1 MAVTSLGLVP
11 FEVPIKAT
19 VGDKVYAIRG
29 YSEIPASNALWG
41 EAETERD
48 FENTPWA
55 RDGNSATLASQFTE
69 YAFLAN
75 PAFWEGTPPPGAT
88 YDLPGPEPTTTQG
101 LLYYLGDGQLHYT
114 RGTGAGGAAEN
125 QKVVFYIGADVNFYV
140 KHDDDNEPVVP
151 QPPFNEEQ
159 SPLPGSGWTVVE
171 YRDYNAEYVRH
182 TDDNQV
188 GIVSAYVRHTDDG
201 QVAPT
206 PEPYQRHDDDNNPI
220 T

>member
-19 VGDKVYAIRG
+19 VGDKVYALRG
-29 YSEIPASNALWG
+29 YSEIPASNSLWG

-88 YDLPGPEPTTTQG
+88 YDLPGTEPSTAQG
-101 LLYYLGDGQLHYT
+101 LLYYKGDGQLHYT
-114 RGTGAGGAAEN
+114 RGATSDVN

-140 KHDDDNEPVVP
+140 KSDDDGNPIVP

-182 TDDNQV
+182 TTDNQV
-188 GIVSAYVRHTDDG
+188 GIVSAYVRHTTDN
-201 QVAPT
+201 QVGVIST
-206 PEPYQRHDDDNNPI
+206 YQRHDDDGNPI